1 MKATWLLVSSALVVA
16 SALVFPLIAAAAGA
30 PPAETVADDPYIW
43 LEQQNSGEAMQW
55 VHAENDKT
63 LAVLT
68 KDPHFEA
75 FEREAVAIAE
85 SNDRIPM
92 PEYLHHRIF
101 NFWQDAQHV
110 RGIWRYS
117 DPTSYATATPA
128 WTTAID
134 VDALARDENANW
146 VWQGANCEPA
156 AERRCLIDLS
166 DGGEDAVTEREFDV
180 DTDHFV
186 DGGFRLPHGKQ
197 RAAWQDQD
205 TLLVAREWNPG
216 ELTTSGY
223 PYIVKRLRRGQ
234 PFDQAREVFR
244 GSPDDGGYGVS
255 PEVLVDAEGHRAV
268 LIVRPLTTFEFEV
281 YLVTEQ
287 GVARLALP
295 KKADIQALANGQLI
309 VSLAEDWTPAAP
321 NFSKTFRQGSLVAVD
336 LSAARRHPDALQ
348 PTLIFQPGPRE
359 SFNAAAVTRDGLLV
373 STLDNVRGR
382 VYLYRRK
389 ADGSWSRRPLG
400 LPDNST
406 LALVDSDRRGHSGFV
421 SVTGFLQP
429 PSLWRV
435 DTGALQVIRIKE
447 LPPKFDA
454 SNLQV
459 QQLEAISSDGTRIP
473 YFLVAPKLLKTDG
486 SNPTILTA
494 YGGFQ
499 ISLTPHYSAIT
510 GKLWLEQGGAYA
522 VANIR
527 GGGEFGPAWHEA
539 GLKTHRQIIYDDF
552 TAVARDLIARGITS
566 PRRLGIEGGSNG
578 GLLMGVEFTQHP
590 ELFGA
595 VDIQVPLLD
604 MLRFESIDA
613 GASWVGEYGSVSNP
627 DERAFLASISPY
639 ANLRRG
645 VQYPRPLVWTT
656 TKDDRVGP
664 QHARKFAARLSEFGI
679 PYFFYEET
687 EGGHSAGANLAEKAR
702 TNALELTYFARQL
715 REQ

>member
-1 MKATWLLVSSALVVA
+1 MNVPGMKWMALLALAGLAARLPVA
-16 SALVFPLIAAAAGA
+16 IAGA
-30 PPAETVADDPYIW
+30 EAVSDDPYIW
-43 LEQQNSGEAMQW
+43 LEQQDSAEAMQW

-63 LAVLT
+63 LAVLE

-75 FEREAVAIAE
+75 FDREAVAIAE

-92 PEYLHHRIF
+92 PEYLSHRIF

-117 DPTSYATATPA
+117 DPASYATSSPG

-134 VDALARDENANW
+134 VDALAGSEHANW

-156 AERRCLIDLS
+156 AERRCLINLS
-166 DGGEDAVTEREFDV
+166 EGGEDAVTVREFDV
-180 DTDHFV
+180 DKDQFV

-197 RAAWQDQD
+197 LAAWQDQD
-205 TLLVAREWNPG
+205 RLLVAREWNPG
-216 ELTTSGY
+216 ELTSSGY
-223 PYIVKRLRRGQ
+223 PYIVKRLRRNQ
-234 PFDQAREVFR
+234 TLDQAQEVYR
-244 GSPDDGGYGVS
+244 GRASDGGYGVS
-255 PEVLVDAEGHRAV
+255 PQVLVDAEGRRAV

-281 YLVTEQ
+281 YLVDDK

-295 KKADIQALANGQLI
+295 RKLDMQALASGQLI
-309 VSLAEDWTPAAP
+309 INLAEDWKAGAT
-321 NFSKTFRQGSLVAVD
+321 TFRQGSLVAVD
-336 LSAARRHPDALQ
+336 LGAARRHPDVLQ
-348 PTLIFQPGPRE
+348 PTLIYQPGPRE
-359 SFNAAAVTRDGLLV
+359 TFQSAAVTRDGLLV

-382 VYLYRRK
+382 VFLYRHK
-389 ADGSWSRRPLG
+389 ADASWSRQLLE

-406 LALVDSDRRGHSGFV
+406 LAIVDSDRRGHAAFV

-429 PSLWRV
+429 TSLWRV
-435 DTGALQVIRIKE
+435 DTGALQAIRIKE
-447 LPPKFDA
+447 LPPQFDA

-459 QQLEAISSDGTRIP
+459 QQLEATSSDGARIP
-473 YFLVAPKLLKTDG
+473 YFLVAPKRLKSDG

-499 ISLTPHYSAIT
+499 ISLTPHYSAIA
-510 GKLWLEQGGAYA
+510 GRLWLEQGGVFV

-578 GLLMGVEFTQHP
+578 GLLMGVEFIQHP
-590 ELFGA
+590 ELWAA

-613 GASWVGEYGSVSNP
+613 GESWVGEYGSVSNP

-639 ANLRRG
+639 ANLKRG

-715 REQ
+715 RDQ

>member
-1 MKATWLLVSSALVVA
+1 MKAKWFLLCAVPLLALA
-16 SALVFPLIAAAAGA
+16 SAADNV
-30 PPAETVADDPYIW
+30 TDDPYLW
-43 LEQQNSGEAMQW
+43 LEQQNSAEAMQW

-63 LAVLT
+63 LAVLE
-68 KDPHFEA
+68 KDPHFEG
-75 FEREAVAIAE
+75 FEREAVALAE

-92 PEYLHHRIF
+92 PQYLDHRIF

-117 DPTSYATATPA
+117 APASYATSTPA

-134 VDALARDENANW
+134 VDALARDEKANW
-146 VWQGANCEPA
+146 VWQGTDCEPA
-156 AERRCLIDLS
+156 AERRCLIALS
-166 DGGEDAVTEREFDV
+166 DGGEDAVTVREFDV
-180 DTDHFV
+180 DQDHFV

-197 RAAWQDQD
+197 RTAWQDHD
-205 TLLVAREWNPG
+205 TLLVAREWNAG

-234 PFDQAREVFR
+234 PLEQAQEVYR
-244 GSPDDGGYGVS
+244 GSADDGGYGVS
-255 PEVLVDAEGHRAV
+255 PEVLVDAEGRRAV

-281 YLVTEQ
+281 YLVTDK

-295 KKADIQALANGQLI
+295 KKVGIQALASGQLI
-309 VSLAEDWTPAAP
+309 ISLAEDWTPGAP
-321 NFSKTFRQGSLVAVD
+321 TGSKTFSQGSLVAVD
-336 LSAARRHPDALQ
+336 LAAARRHPDALQ
-348 PTLIFQPGPRE
+348 PTLIYQPGPRE
-359 SFNAAAVTRDGLLV
+359 SFESAAVNRDGLLV

-382 VYLYRRK
+382 VYLYRRT
-389 ADGSWSRRPLG
+389 AAARWSRRPLE

-406 LALVDSDRRGHSGFV
+406 LALVDSDRRGHAAFV

-429 PSLWRV
+429 TSLWHI
-435 DTGALQVIRIKE
+435 DTGVLQAAMTKQ

-459 QQLEAISSDGTRIP
+459 QQLEATSSDGTRIP
-473 YFLVAPKLLKTDG
+473 YFLVAPKQLKTDG

-499 ISLTPHYSAIT
+499 ISLTPRYSAIT
-510 GKLWLEQGGAYA
+510 GKLWLEQGGVYV

-590 ELFGA
+590 ELWAA

-613 GASWVGEYGSVSNP
+613 GESWVGEYGSVSNP

-639 ANLRRG
+639 ANLKRG

-664 QHARKFAARLSEFGI
+664 QHARKFAARLSEYGI
-679 PYFFYEET
+679 PYYFYEET
-687 EGGHSAGANLAEKAR
+687 EGGHSAGANLKEKAR

-715 REQ
+715 RDQ